1 MVIFFIKNFEK
12 QMPKEIER
20 KFLLK
25 NANWRSQFTSRK
37 IIKQGY
43 LSTQQERTV
52 RVRILGDKGFLTI
65 KGKTVGMTRLEFEYE
80 IPVDEANELLQLCE
94 KPLIEKER
102 FIVVADDLN
111 WEIDIFEGDN
121 AGLKLAEVE
130 LEDENQKVEI
140 PDWVGEEVT
149 FQPRYFNSS
158 LVKLPFKK
166 W

>member
-1 MVIFFIKNFEK
+1 
-12 QMPKEIER
+12 MPKEIER

-25 NANWRSQFTSRK
+25 NDNWRSQFISRT

-43 LSTQQERTV
+43 LSTQKERTV
-52 RVRILGDKGFLTI
+52 RVRILGDKGYLTI
-65 KGKTVGMTRLEFEYE
+65 KGETIGMTRLEFEYE
-80 IPVDEANELLQLCE
+80 IPVQEAKELLQLCE

-102 FIVVADDLN
+102 FIVSMGKLE

-121 AGLKLAEVE
+121 EGLELAEVE
-130 LEDENQKVEI
+130 LEDEKQVVEI

-149 FQPRYFNSS
+149 FDNRYFNSS
-158 LVKLPFKK
+158 LVKLPFRN

>member
-1 MVIFFIKNFEK
+1 
-12 QMPKEIER
+12 MPKEIER

-25 NANWRSQFTSRK
+25 NDNWKPQFTTRT

-43 LSTQQERTV
+43 LSTKKERTV
-52 RVRILGDKGFLTI
+52 RVRVLGEKGFLTI

-80 IPVDEANELLQLCE
+80 IPVQEAKELLQLCE

-102 FIVVADDLN
+102 FIVLMGKLK

-121 AGLKLAEVE
+121 EGLELAEVE
-130 LEDENQKVEI
+130 LENEEQEVEI
-140 PDWVGEEVT
+140 PEWIGEEVT
-149 FQPRYFNSS
+149 FDNRYFNSS
-158 LVKLPFKK
+158 LVKLPFKN

>member
-1 MVIFFIKNFEK
+1 
-12 QMPKEIER
+12 MPKEIER

-25 NANWRSQFTSRK
+25 NDNWRSQFTSRK

-43 LSTQQERTV
+43 LSTQKERTV
-52 RVRILGDKGFLTI
+52 RVRVLGEKGFLTI
-65 KGKTVGMTRLEFEYE
+65 KGETVGMTRLEFEYE
-80 IPVDEANELLQLCE
+80 IPGDEAKELLQLCE

-102 FIVVADDLN
+102 FIVLRGKLN

-121 AGLKLAEVE
+121 KGLNLAEVE
-130 LEDENQKVEI
+130 LKDENQKVEM

-149 FQPRYFNSS
+149 YESRYFNSN
-158 LVKLPFKK
+158 LVKLPFGR

>member
-1 MVIFFIKNFEK
+1 
-12 QMPKEIER
+12 MPKEIER

-25 NANWRSQFTSRK
+25 NDNWKTQFSSQQ

-43 LSTQQERTV
+43 LSTQKERTV
-52 RVRILGDKGFLTI
+52 RVRVIGEKGFLTI
-65 KGKTVGMTRLEFEYE
+65 KGETIGLTRLEFEYE

-102 FIVVADDLN
+102 FIVSKGKLN
-111 WEIDIFEGDN
+111 WEVDIFEGVN
-121 AGLKLAEVE
+121 EGLNIAEVE
-130 LEDENQKVEI
+130 LEDENQQIEM

-149 FQPRYFNSS
+149 FDSRYFNSN
-158 LVKLPFKK
+158 LVILPFRK

>member
-1 MVIFFIKNFEK
+1 
-12 QMPKEIER
+12 MPKEIER

-25 NANWRSQFTSRK
+25 NDNWKTQFTSRK

-43 LSTQQERTV
+43 LSTQKERTV
-52 RVRILGDKGFLTI
+52 RVRILGEKGFLTI

-80 IPVDEANELLQLCE
+80 IPVQEANELLQLCE

-102 FIVVADDLN
+102 FIVSMGKLK

-121 AGLKLAEVE
+121 EGLKLAEVE
-130 LEDENQKVEI
+130 LENENQEMEI
-140 PDWVGEEVT
+140 PEWVGEEVT
-149 FQPRYFNSS
+149 FDSRYFNSN
-158 LVKLPFKK
+158 LVKLPFKD

>member
-1 MVIFFIKNFEK
+1 
-12 QMPKEIER
+12 MPKEIER
-20 KFLLK
+20 KFLLR
-25 NANWRSQFTSRK
+25 NENWKSQFTSRT

-43 LSTQQERTV
+43 LSTEKEATV

-80 IPVDEANELLQLCE
+80 IPVQEANELLQLCE

-102 FIVVADDLN
+102 FIVSSGKLN

-121 AGLKLAEVE
+121 AGLTLAEVE
-130 LEDENQKVEI
+130 LEDENQKIEI

-149 FQPRYFNSS
+149 FDSRYFNSN
-158 LVKLPFKK
+158 LVKMPFKS

>member
-1 MVIFFIKNFEK
+1 
-12 QMPKEIER
+12 MPKEIER

-25 NANWRSQFTSRK
+25 NDNWKSQFTSRK

-43 LSTQQERTV
+43 LSTKKERTV
-52 RVRILGDKGFLTI
+52 RIRVIGEKGFLTI
-65 KGKTVGMTRLEFEYE
+65 KGETVGMTRLEFEYE
-80 IPVDEANELLQLCE
+80 IPVQEANELLQLCE

-102 FIVVADDLN
+102 FIVSIGTLN

-121 AGLKLAEVE
+121 EGLNLAEVE

-149 FQPRYFNSS
+149 FEPRYFNSN
-158 LVKLPFKK
+158 LVKLPFRS

>member
-1 MVIFFIKNFEK
+1 
-12 QMPKEIER
+12 MPKEIER

-25 NANWRSQFTSRK
+25 NDNWRSQFTSRK

-43 LSTQQERTV
+43 LSTQKERTV
-52 RVRILGDKGFLTI
+52 RVRVLGEKGFLTI
-65 KGKTVGMTRLEFEYE
+65 KGETVGMTRLEFEYE
-80 IPVDEANELLQLCE
+80 IPGDEAKELLQLCE

-102 FIVVADDLN
+102 FIVLRGKLN

-121 AGLKLAEVE
+121 KGLNLAEVE
-130 LEDENQKVEI
+130 LEDENQKVEM

-149 FQPRYFNSS
+149 YDSRYFNSN
-158 LVKLPFKK
+158 LVKLPFVR

>member
-1 MVIFFIKNFEK
+1 
-12 QMPKEIER
+12 MPKEIER

-25 NANWRSQFTSRK
+25 NDNWKSQFTSRK

-43 LSTQQERTV
+43 LSTQKERTV
-52 RVRILGDKGFLTI
+52 RVRVLGKKGFLTI

-80 IPVDEANELLQLCE
+80 IPVQEAEELLLLCQ

-102 FIVVADDLN
+102 FIVSIGKLN

-121 AGLKLAEVE
+121 EGLELAEVE
-130 LEDENQKVEI
+130 LENEDQVVEV

-149 FQPRYFNSS
+149 FDNRYFNSS
-158 LVKLPFKK
+158 LVKLPFKD